1 MAAEVRPR
9 PEANRV
15 LIVQSD
21 LLADELGETLL
32 DRDSLHV
39 RAARGAVDALSINA
53 SWQPHLIVLR
63 SRMEGH
69 AVGPLCC
76 SLKLSRADSPP
87 RLLLLTDSIA
97 QGMTEAAETPCD
109 AHLVSPVDTAQLLK
123 TIAELLEVRQRRSS
137 RAPIDSLVH
146 TEGFAGER
154 DAPVDVGLG
163 TAINVS
169 EDGMLLESSRPLAV
183 GAAGTLLFFLP
194 GVAERIALRGIVRA
208 AVDEVRLLFAIE
220 LVDLAPH
227 HRKLIR
233 RYVEMRQSSR

>member
-1 MAAEVRPR
+1 MAY
-9 PEANRV
+9 
-15 LIVQSD
+15 
-21 LLADELGETLL
+21 ELGESLL
-32 DRDSLHV
+32 DRGSLAV
-39 RAARGAVDALSINA
+39 RAAQDGRDALAINA
-53 SWQPHLIVLR
+53 EWRPHLIVLR
-63 SRMEGH
+63 TRIDGR
-69 AVGPLCC
+69 AVAPLCK
-76 SLKLSRADSPP
+76 SLKQSRSDSPP
-87 RLLLLTDSIA
+87 RLLLVTDSIA
-97 QGMTEAAETPCD
+97 PESMGEAADAACD
-109 AHLVSPVDTAQLLK
+109 AHLVTPVDAPQLLK

-146 TEGFAGER
+146 TEGFAGDR
-154 DAPVDVGLG
+154 DAPVDAGLG

-194 GVAERIALRGIVRA
+194 GVNERIALRGIVRA

-233 RYVEMRQSSR
+233 RYVEAQQEER